1 MMHCGMLFN
10 MPYRVACT
18 SSFICIVCAAQ
29 NHVHNVYHFQSPA
42 SYAPLCLAPFVISMF
57 PDKRAGKEMFKHE
70 ASYVPKDGRAGIFTK
85 EH

>member
-1 MMHCGMLFN
+1 M
-10 MPYRVACT
+10 
-18 SSFICIVCAAQ
+18 
-29 NHVHNVYHFQSPA
+29 HNVYHFQPPA